1 MITLSSFFHLL
12 HLAGRIPLPTLKS
25 SEPIKANQS
34 STGNKMQPTRRSMAA
49 QKRRKS
55 TAVAILN
62 ATDDI
67 EDFSKS
73 ETLAIRSSL
82 LRWYDENSRDLPWR
96 TPAAG
101 AGSLLT
107 PVKVDEEQRAY
118 VVWVSEVMLQQ
129 TRVPTVMGYFNRWM
143 EKWPTIRDLSSAS
156 LEEVNEMWAGLGYY
170 RRARF
175 LLEGAKSIVDEGK
188 FPRSASELLCVKGI
202 GDYTAGAIASIAFNE
217 VVPVVDGNVVRVITR
232 LRAISANPKEA
243 GTVKLIWKLTRQLVD
258 PSRPGD
264 FNQALMELGATLCS
278 STNPACSKCPVS
290 DHCQAFLLSKK
301 SQKLKVTDYPTK
313 VAKNK
318 QRHDFAAVSV
328 VEIAEFDEQILNDNG
343 LKHVFL
349 LVKRPENGLL
359 AGLWEF
365 PSVIMDEG
373 SMNQCMRRKEIDK
386 YLKKSFKLDVGE
398 NCKVMLRQDVGEY
411 VHVFSHIRLQ
421 MYVELLVL
429 TLKEG
434 LTQLNSDEDR
444 SEITWKCVDG
454 SSIRKM
460 GLSSGVRKVYN
471 MTQDFKEQRVFQ
483 KPRKV
488 PRKRR

>member
-156 LEEVNEMWAGLGYY
+156 LEVEVNEMWAGLGYY

-313 VAKNK
+313 
-318 QRHDFAAVSV
+318 
-328 VEIAEFDEQILNDNG
+328 
-343 LKHVFL
+343 
-349 LVKRPENGLL
+349 RPENGLL